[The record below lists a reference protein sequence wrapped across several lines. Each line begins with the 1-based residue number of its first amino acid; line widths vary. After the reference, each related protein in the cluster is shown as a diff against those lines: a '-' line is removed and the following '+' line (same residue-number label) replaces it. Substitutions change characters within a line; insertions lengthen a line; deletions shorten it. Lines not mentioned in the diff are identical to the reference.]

1 MDKSTG
7 SKPNPR
13 RRSPAGRIVQRSGF
27 TTIRRLT
34 GLQGFGRCK
43 TVLQNR
49 FDLSFE
55 AKSGLRSC
63 NALETSVGAVPPDT
77 GSVVAD
83 FLHSCPHL
91 RLPCTEQSVVD
102 MDIDFRDLD
111 FPGWTRRL
119 KQGLFQNLKSN
130 SASPFNQ
137 LLQCL
142 SDSLLPLLRCQ
153 L

>member
-1 MDKSTG
+1 
-7 SKPNPR
+7 
-13 RRSPAGRIVQRSGF
+13 
-27 TTIRRLT
+27 
-34 GLQGFGRCK
+34 
-43 TVLQNR
+43 
-49 FDLSFE
+49 
-55 AKSGLRSC
+55 
-63 NALETSVGAVPPDT
+63 
-77 GSVVAD
+77 
-83 FLHSCPHL
+83 
-91 RLPCTEQSVVD
+91 

-153 L
+153 LQDSQILTVGCPRAILSQFIVGDSKQHTGEQVFPPVSCVIVLQ